1 MLNAAKQKNLVAR
14 LNRIEGQV
22 KGIRKMVETPRYCP
36 DILNQIAAVRRA
48 LDSVSLEMIECH
60 MNTCVTHAI
69 RKNKGEASVK
79 ELVKTIDRF
88 VR

>member
-1 MLNAAKQKNLVAR
+1 MLSPAKQKNILGR

-22 KGIRKMVETPRYCP
+22 RGVKKMVEAPRYCP

-48 LDSVSLEMIECH
+48 LDAVSLEMIECH
-60 MNTCVTHAI
+60 MGTCVSHAI
-69 RKNKGEASVK
+69 RKNKGEASIK
-79 ELVKTIDRF
+79 ELVRTIDRF

>member
-1 MLNAAKQKNLVAR
+1 MLTPAKQKNLIAR

-22 KGIRKMVETPRYCP
+22 KGIKKMVLEPRYCP

-60 MNTCVTHAI
+60 MGTCVSHAI
-69 RKNKGEASVK
+69 KKNKGEASIR
-79 ELVKTIDRF
+79 ELVATLERF

>member
-1 MLNAAKQKNLVAR
+1 MLSQAKQKNILGR

-22 KGIRKMVETPRYCP
+22 RGVKKMVEAPRYCP
-36 DILNQIAAVRRA
+36 DILNQIAAIRRA

-60 MNTCVTHAI
+60 MNTCVSQAI
-69 RKNKGEASVK
+69 RKDKGGPSIQ

>member
-1 MLNAAKQKNLVAR
+1 MLTPLKQKNVVAR

-22 KGIRKMVETPRYCP
+22 KGVKRMVLESRYCP
-36 DILNQIAAVRRA
+36 EVLNQIAAVRRA

-60 MNTCVTHAI
+60 MSTCVSGAI
-69 RKNKGEASVK
+69 KKNKGEASIR
-79 ELVKTIDRF
+79 ELTATLERF